1 MLHFTMRWP
10 DLNLSVDFES
20 CGENEAALRIFLGN
34 LPIKT
39 VQGHEMVGGWMLRN
53 RSVVMNKRFFD
64 IPAAKLT
71 QETMKDAPVGRIS
84 LLFPQGNMTEMLVK
98 YDACDDFRSYVP
110 VAKVADRD
118 LETLKKVGKLQWQSA
133 TQSKRAIVVEFI
145 AESED
150 N

>member
-10 DLNLSVDFES
+10 ALNLSVDCES
-20 CGENEAALRIFLGN
+20 CGENEAALRILMEN
-34 LPIKT
+34 MPIKT
-39 VQGHEMVGGWMLRN
+39 VQGHEMVGGWILRN

-98 YDACDDFRSYVP
+98 YDDCDDFRNYVP
-110 VAKVADRD
+110 VAKVVDQD
-118 LETLKKVGKLQWQSA
+118 LEVLKKVGKLQWQS
-133 TQSKRAIVVEFI
+133 TTHSKQVIVVEFI
-145 AESED
+145 AESEG